1 MFAQVRKQDERA
13 LSGVQTPEGEQRGKE
28 MNYSDTMEKAKTA
41 LDNNETEKAQAL
53 ATMAVADRLDRLC
66 EILSARNVNRQRW

>member
-1 MFAQVRKQDERA
+1 
-13 LSGVQTPEGEQRGKE
+13 

-53 ATMAVADRLDRLC
+53 ATMAAADRLDRLC
-66 EILSARNVNRQRW
+66 EILSARNGNRQRW

>member
-1 MFAQVRKQDERA
+1 
-13 LSGVQTPEGEQRGKE
+13 
-28 MNYSDTMEKAKTA
+28 MNYSDVMEKAKTA

-66 EILSARNVNRQRW
+66 EILSARNGNRPRW

>member
-1 MFAQVRKQDERA
+1 
-13 LSGVQTPEGEQRGKE
+13 
-28 MNYSDTMEKAKTA
+28 MNYSDTMEKTKTA

-66 EILSARNVNRQRW
+66 EILSARGGNRQRW

>member
-1 MFAQVRKQDERA
+1 
-13 LSGVQTPEGEQRGKE
+13 
-28 MNYSDTMEKAKTA
+28 MNYSDVMQKAKTA

>member
-1 MFAQVRKQDERA
+1 
-13 LSGVQTPEGEQRGKE
+13 
-28 MNYSDTMEKAKTA
+28 MNYSDVMDKAKTA

>member
-1 MFAQVRKQDERA
+1 
-13 LSGVQTPEGEQRGKE
+13 

-41 LDNNETEKAQAL
+41 LDNKETERAQAL

>member
-1 MFAQVRKQDERA
+1 
-13 LSGVQTPEGEQRGKE
+13 
-28 MNYSDTMEKAKTA
+28 MNYSDVMEKAKTA

-66 EILSARNVNRQRW
+66 EILSARGSNRQRW

>member
-1 MFAQVRKQDERA
+1 
-13 LSGVQTPEGEQRGKE
+13 
-28 MNYSDTMEKAKTA
+28 MNYSAVMEKAKTA

-66 EILSARNVNRQRW
+66 EIMSSRNVNRQRW

>member
-1 MFAQVRKQDERA
+1 
-13 LSGVQTPEGEQRGKE
+13 
-28 MNYSDTMEKAKTA
+28 MNYSDVMEKAKTA

>member
-1 MFAQVRKQDERA
+1 
-13 LSGVQTPEGEQRGKE
+13 
-28 MNYSDTMEKAKTA
+28 MNYSDVMEKAKTA

-66 EILSARNVNRQRW
+66 EILSARSGNRQRW

>member
-1 MFAQVRKQDERA
+1 
-13 LSGVQTPEGEQRGKE
+13 
-28 MNYSDTMEKAKTA
+28 MNYSDVMEKAKTA

-66 EILSARNVNRQRW
+66 EIMSSKGNNNRPRW

>member
-1 MFAQVRKQDERA
+1 
-13 LSGVQTPEGEQRGKE
+13 
-28 MNYSDTMEKAKTA
+28 MNYSDVMEKAKTA

-66 EILSARNVNRQRW
+66 EIMSARNGNRQRW

>member
-1 MFAQVRKQDERA
+1 
-13 LSGVQTPEGEQRGKE
+13 
-28 MNYSDTMEKAKTA
+28 MNYSDVMEKAKTA

-66 EILSARNVNRQRW
+66 EILSARNGNRQSW

>member
-1 MFAQVRKQDERA
+1 
-13 LSGVQTPEGEQRGKE
+13 
-28 MNYSDTMEKAKTA
+28 MNYSDVMEKAKTA

-66 EILSARNVNRQRW
+66 EILSARSVNRQRW

>member
-1 MFAQVRKQDERA
+1 
-13 LSGVQTPEGEQRGKE
+13 
-28 MNYSDTMEKAKTA
+28 MNYSDVMEKAKTA

-66 EILSARNVNRQRW
+66 EILSARNANRQRW

>member
-1 MFAQVRKQDERA
+1 MRKQGERA
-13 LSGVQTPEGEQRGKE
+13 LSGVQTHQDRHGGKE
-28 MNYSDTMEKAKTA
+28 MNYSDVMEKARKS
-41 LDNNETEKAQAL
+41 LDDGETEKAQAL

>member
-1 MFAQVRKQDERA
+1 
-13 LSGVQTPEGEQRGKE
+13 
-28 MNYSDTMEKAKTA
+28 MNYSDVIEKAKTA

-66 EILSARNVNRQRW
+66 EILSARNGNRQRW

>member
-1 MFAQVRKQDERA
+1 
-13 LSGVQTPEGEQRGKE
+13 
-28 MNYSDTMEKAKTA
+28 MNYSDVMEKAKTA

-66 EILSARNVNRQRW
+66 EILSARGGNRPRW

>member
-1 MFAQVRKQDERA
+1 
-13 LSGVQTPEGEQRGKE
+13 

-66 EILSARNVNRQRW
+66 EIMSSKGNNNRPRW